1 VSLEVPKTFAEL
13 VNAMKGF
20 AAFAI
25 CFALLV
31 QVWYEH
37 YVYSRRYGLQTL
49 YTVFLNSVLLF
60 VVLFYVYPLKF
71 VFTLIVGQF
80 SGGALATN
88 RTEDMLQ
95 QHQAPILMLIYS
107 LGFAAVFAVF
117 ALLYKYA
124 YDQRKELGLNEYE
137 SLRTRHSIYNHLFMA
152 NLGIVVGAI
161 AISLPVQY
169 GGSAG
174 FLYFLSPVYYTITG
188 MIFGKRE
195 TATLARMQAEVSKT
209 TQA

>member
-1 VSLEVPKTFAEL
+1 MRTRMIAHKLIPGEKNFQWRAGEITRMEAFTDAVFAFAVTLLVVSLEVPKTFAEL

-37 YVYSRRYGLQTL
+37 YVFSRRYGLQTL

-88 RTEDMLQ
+88 RPEDMLQ
-95 QHQAPILMLIYS
+95 
-107 LGFAAVFAVF
+107 V
-117 ALLYKYA
+117 
-124 YDQRKELGLNEYE
+124 
-137 SLRTRHSIYNHLFMA
+137 
-152 NLGIVVGAI
+152 
-161 AISLPVQY
+161 
-169 GGSAG
+169 
-174 FLYFLSPVYYTITG
+174 
-188 MIFGKRE
+188 
-195 TATLARMQAEVSKT
+195 
-209 TQA
+209 